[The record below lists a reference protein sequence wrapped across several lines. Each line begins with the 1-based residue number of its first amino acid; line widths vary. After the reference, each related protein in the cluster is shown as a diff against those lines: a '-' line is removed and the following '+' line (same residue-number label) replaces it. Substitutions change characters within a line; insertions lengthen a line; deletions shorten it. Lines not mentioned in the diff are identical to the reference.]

1 MYHVFSDVEGLR
13 IAVEMERR
21 GEDFYRRAAKVSR
34 APETVSLLND
44 LADDEVLHGREFQR
58 LYDQACARRGGCD
71 EAYDSETNA
80 YLSAIAADIV
90 FPGGLMSLRQAG
102 FEDPAAVLK
111 AAIASEKDSILF
123 YTYRAV
129 RLRARCAGAEHV

>member
-58 LYDQACARRGGCD
+58 LYGAAAATRRMTARRTPTSPPSRRTSC
-71 EAYDSETNA
+71 S
-80 YLSAIAADIV
+80 
-90 FPGGLMSLRQAG
+90 RAG
-102 FEDPAAVLK
+102 
-111 AAIASEKDSILF
+111 
-123 YTYRAV
+123 
-129 RLRARCAGAEHV
+129 